1 MKTSTGFRY
10 HLGLLLLLG
19 LFSFFFSHVETAA
32 LEPEDYLNRENEKL
46 RRQINLLTTAQ
57 WELASNI
64 TAENEAKVIE
74 QGKTFDAFRKGQY
87 EEIAADY
94 DFTRF
99 PEYIRRQFEK
109 LALIG
114 TAALPSEEAARFQEV
129 QLAMEAVYS
138 TATVQMED
146 LEGGSSKLAN
156 LSLEPG
162 LTKVFS
168 ESTNETRLREA
179 WLKWR
184 DATGPKM
191 RTDFITYYQ
200 IGNKAAKAN
209 KLKGKTFQTLD
220 DLWMSSWETADMK
233 EQVDELMEELMP
245 LYAKIHAYVRHHLT
259 RKYGPEVMPV
269 DGTIPAHLL
278 GNMWAQQWSN
288 VLNTVTELN
297 PHPEV
302 VPIDSEVNRKL
313 KNWTVLQMFQL
324 SERFFHDLG
333 MANMTRS
340 FYRKSI
346 LEKPTDRNLTCH
358 ASAWDFYEAT
368 KTDYRI
374 KQCTE
379 RTFNDLVTVHHE
391 MGHIQ
396 YYMNYADQPTAYRE
410 GANPGFHEAIGD
422 LIALSVSSPEH
433 LEKVGLLERTSN
445 EELRQKVNLNYQ
457 LKMALEKIVFL
468 PFAYVLDRWRWDVF
482 AAEGGLD
489 HALNRHW
496 WTLRLRHQGLSPPVK
511 RSERDFDPGAKY
523 HIPAGVE
530 YVRYFASHVLQFQF
544 FEHMCGFVEPK
555 GTGSGGKPSS
565 WGDSLYKCD
574 FDGNKLA
581 GASLRAMLAKGSSA
595 SWQSI
600 LKDFIGSE
608 RMSLGA
614 LRRYFTPL
622 ESFLDG
628 FISRHNLTVG
638 WADAK

>member
-1 MKTSTGFRY
+1 
-10 HLGLLLLLG
+10 
-19 LFSFFFSHVETAA
+19 
-32 LEPEDYLNRENEKL
+32 
-46 RRQINLLTTAQ
+46 
-57 WELASNI
+57 
-64 TAENEAKVIE
+64 
-74 QGKTFDAFRKGQY
+74 
-87 EEIAADY
+87 
-94 DFTRF
+94 
-99 PEYIRRQFEK
+99 
-109 LALIG
+109 
-114 TAALPSEEAARFQEV
+114 
-129 QLAMEAVYS
+129 
-138 TATVQMED
+138 
-146 LEGGSSKLAN
+146 
-156 LSLEPG
+156 
-162 LTKVFS
+162 
-168 ESTNETRLREA
+168 
-179 WLKWR
+179 
-184 DATGPKM
+184 
-191 RTDFITYYQ
+191 
-200 IGNKAAKAN
+200 
-209 KLKGKTFQTLD
+209 
-220 DLWMSSWETADMK
+220 
-233 EQVDELMEELMP
+233 
-245 LYAKIHAYVRHHLT
+245 
-259 RKYGPEVMPV
+259 
-269 DGTIPAHLL
+269 
-278 GNMWAQQWSN
+278 
-288 VLNTVTELN
+288 
-297 PHPEV
+297 
-302 VPIDSEVNRKL
+302 
-313 KNWTVLQMFQL
+313 
-324 SERFFHDLG
+324 
-333 MANMTRS
+333 
-340 FYRKSI
+340 
-346 LEKPTDRNLTCH
+346 
-358 ASAWDFYEAT
+358 
-368 KTDYRI
+368 
-374 KQCTE
+374 
-379 RTFNDLVTVHHE
+379 

-555 GTGSGGKPSS
+555 GTGSGKPSS

-638 WADAK
+638 WADAKGKLCVLLLEGRGVFNEHFFFSGRLHEQCLLHLLLHFAHLWLRRRPRLPALASRSRPHPLCLCLPPQG